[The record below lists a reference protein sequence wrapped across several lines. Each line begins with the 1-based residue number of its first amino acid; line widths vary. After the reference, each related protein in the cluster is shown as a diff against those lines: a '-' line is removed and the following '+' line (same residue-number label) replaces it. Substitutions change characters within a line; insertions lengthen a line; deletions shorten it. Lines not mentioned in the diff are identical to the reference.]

1 MKNLSHRASRNVA
14 SAWLIPRHSGTAHL
28 VTVQF
33 VCRRE
38 ATIRRSTLATALVAV
53 FISYLAT
60 PAAVKTGG
68 YVRTDRV
75 VNKSPLIDKNGI
87 SHTGQV
93 QDPNLLNPW
102 SVTEI
107 PTGSPFWVS
116 DNNAGGCNALQC
128 PSFAHRAAQSRPGR
142 WSCRR
147 AWGRGKIRSGE
158 GKSRKVRTYCYH
170 SRRSSSH
177 LGKSA
182 TTKPSL

>member
-1 MKNLSHRASRNVA
+1 MALGMLPTTMRIAATRMVARPAPSPSSLAPSRRNAVVKIHA
-14 SAWLIPRHSGTAHL
+14 RRTTFDSPSAGFLGSL

-38 ATIRRSTLATALVAV
+38 ATMRRSTLATALVAV

-93 QDPNLLNPW
+93 QDPNLVNPT
-102 SVTEI
+102 SSI
-107 PTGSPFWVS
+107 LRAASFLARCASPF
-116 DNNAGGCNALQC
+116 
-128 PSFAHRAAQSRPGR
+128 PKIPRIPGPK
-142 WSCRR
+142 
-147 AWGRGKIRSGE
+147 GLE
-158 GKSRKVRTYCYH
+158 
-170 SRRSSSH
+170 
-177 LGKSA
+177 LG
-182 TTKPSL
+182 